1 MLGYNLVKRPPLF
14 GQNHIKTATVGHP
27 TNGVFNVA
35 SSRQVHFILELW
47 RQKFRNFAIFIPI
60 HFHGIYI
67 GSSSPQT
74 RDNCLPKLTLALWR
88 DVVFL
93 ESFYG
98 EFDISREILL
108 IFKKTYSG
116 QGYVTNYAVL
126 VAKTDLF

>member
-1 MLGYNLVKRPPLF
+1 M
-14 GQNHIKTATVGHP
+14 GHP
-27 TNGVFNVA
+27 TDGVFNVA
-35 SSRQVHFILELW
+35 SSRQVHFISELL
-47 RQKFRNFAIFIPI
+47 RQTFRIVAIFIPI
-60 HFHGIYI
+60 HFHEIYI

-74 RDNCLPKLTLALWR
+74 RDNCVPKFTLALWR

-108 IFKKTYSG
+108 ILEKPYSG

-126 VAKTDLF
+126 VAKIDLF